1 MTQPP
6 PWPQQPDG
14 PQPQQPQ
21 QMDGPQPQ
29 QQPAQQPPQQPQSPY
44 DASRPGYGYPRGGQP
59 VADNPYAQQAPR
71 PQQAPPAQQVPQPQQ
86 PQQAPQSQPQQPSH
100 APHAPHVPQPSQ
112 PPQAQ
117 QYQPY
122 QQPPP
127 FPPPPQHASPYGG
140 YPSPPPQG
148 PQVPAPAS
156 GGGKRR
162 AGLIAGGALVALVLV
177 GGGVWFVLGDRGGDA
192 KAPTAHGSPGVSE
205 TGPGVTD
212 EPTAPEP
219 PVAGPSAEGSAG
231 EEPSLPDLPTPTGT
245 GLQAVWRAPDSTMLA
260 LGDAYKDEPRRVNAV
275 LSDGN
280 GFECK
285 GRWQKDDGGGLVVA
299 LLCEQDGTKAE
310 DKDRLGEIEQSGD
323 TLTVEWKKGTTGTE
337 SFERFRDMDP
347 A

>member
-14 PQPQQPQ
+14 PPPQPS
-21 QMDGPQPQ
+21 DGPPPQ

-44 DASRPGYGYPRGGQP
+44 GSPGPGYGYPQGGQP
-59 VADNPYAQQAPR
+59 VADNPYAQQAP
-71 PQQAPPAQQVPQPQQ
+71 
-86 PQQAPQSQPQQPSH
+86 QS
-100 APHAPHVPQPSQ
+100 
-112 PPQAQ
+112 PQAQ
-117 QYQPY
+117 PYQPY

-127 FPPPPQHASPYGG
+127 FPQQPQQTAPYGG
-140 YPSPPPQG
+140 YPSPPPPPPPPG
-148 PQVPAPAS
+148 PPVPASAS
-156 GGGKRR
+156 GAGKRR
-162 AGLIAGGALVALVLV
+162 AGLIAGGVLVALALV
-177 GGGVWFVLGDRGGDA
+177 GGGVWFAFGHGGGDDA
-192 KAPTAHGSPGVSE
+192 KAPTAHGSPGTSE
-205 TGPGVTD
+205 TTPGVTD
-212 EPTAPEP
+212 DPTAPEP

-231 EEPSLPDLPTPTGT
+231 EGSSSVPDLPTPTGT

-260 LGDAYKDEPRRVNAV
+260 LGDAYEDEPRRVNAV
-275 LSDGN
+275 LSDGS

-323 TLTVEWKKGTTGTE
+323 TLTVTWKKGTTGTE

>member
-21 QMDGPQPQ
+21 QTDGPLPQ
-29 QQPAQQPPQQPQSPY
+29 QQPAQRPPQQPPSPY
-44 DASRPGYGYPRGGQP
+44 DASRPGYGYPQGGQP
-59 VADNPYAQQAPR
+59 VADNPYAQQAP
-71 PQQAPPAQQVPQPQQ
+71 QPQP
-86 PQQAPQSQPQQPSH
+86 QPQQPSH
-100 APHAPHVPQPSQ
+100 APQPSQ

-122 QQPPP
+122 QQPPH
-127 FPPPPQHASPYGG
+127 HASPYGG
-140 YPSPPPQG
+140 YASPPPPPG
-148 PQVPAPAS
+148 PPVPVPAS
-156 GGGKRR
+156 GAGRRR
-162 AGLIAGGALVALVLV
+162 AGLVAGGALVALVLV
-177 GGGVWFVLGDRGGDA
+177 GGGVWFALGDGGGDA

-212 EPTAPEP
+212 EPTASEP
-219 PVAGPSAEGSAG
+219 LVEGPSAEGSAG
-231 EEPSLPDLPTPTGT
+231 EESSSVPELPTPTGT

-260 LGDAYKDEPRRVNAV
+260 LGDAYEDEPRRVNAV

-299 LLCEQDGTKAE
+299 LLCEQDGTKVE

-323 TLTVEWKKGTTGTE
+323 TLTVTWKKGTTGTE